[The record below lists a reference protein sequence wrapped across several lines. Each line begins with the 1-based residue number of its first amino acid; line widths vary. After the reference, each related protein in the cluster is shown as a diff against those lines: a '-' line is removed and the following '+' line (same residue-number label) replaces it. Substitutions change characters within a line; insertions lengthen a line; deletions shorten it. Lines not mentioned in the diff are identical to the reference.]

1 MSMMLKYKYSK
12 LGKITFGDYFNFFK
26 SVICKSK
33 FLYLLAEMQCLYL
46 IVWENQNWKMK
57 L

>member
-1 MSMMLKYKYSK
+1 MMLKYKYSK
-12 LGKITFGDYFNFFK
+12 LGKITFGDYFNFYK

-33 FLYLLAEMQCLYL
+33 FLYLRAEMQCLYL
-46 IVWENQNWKMK
+46 IEWENQNWKMK